1 MLPRSNM
8 AQEIE
13 RKYMVVGEYKHL
25 AHNSMHLV
33 QGYIASGKRTVR
45 VRIGD
50 GGAWLTIKG
59 PSRNGGLSRYEWEK
73 PIDGAEA
80 MELLQLAEGAI
91 IDKVR
96 HYIDYA
102 GHTIEVDEFFGD
114 NEGLV
119 IAEIELASEE
129 ERVELPEW
137 IGREVT
143 GEKRFYNSHLR
154 EHPFKD
160 WTLEERV

>member
-1 MLPRSNM
+1 M

-13 RKYMVVGEYKHL
+13 RKYLVVGEYKHL

-45 VRIGD
+45 VRVGD

-73 PIDGAEA
+73 EIDPTEA
-80 MELLQLAEGAI
+80 MELLQLAQGAV

-96 HYIDYA
+96 YYVDYT
-102 GHTIEVDEFFGD
+102 GHTIEVDEFIGD

-119 IAEIELASEE
+119 VAEIELQSED

-154 EHPFKD
+154 EHPYSK
-160 WTLEERV
+160 WSTEERV

>member
-1 MLPRSNM
+1 M

-13 RKYMVVGEYKHL
+13 RKFLVVGEYKHL
-25 AHNSMHLV
+25 AHSSSHLI

-50 GGAWLTIKG
+50 SGAWLTIKG

-73 PIDGAEA
+73 EIDVEEA
-80 MELLQLAEGAI
+80 KELLQLAEGAV

-96 HYIDYA
+96 YYVDYE
-102 GHTIEVDEFFGD
+102 GHTIEVDEFFGE

-119 IAEIELASEE
+119 MAEIELQSED
-129 ERVELPEW
+129 ERVVLPKW
-137 IGREVT
+137 LGREVT

-154 EHPFKD
+154 THPYCE
-160 WTLEERV
+160 WLEEERE

>member
-1 MLPRSNM
+1 M

-13 RKYMVVGEYKHL
+13 RKYLVVGEFKHL

-33 QGYIASGKRTVR
+33 QGYIASGRRTVR
-45 VRIGD
+45 VRIGE

-59 PSRNGGLSRYEWEK
+59 PSRNGGLSRFEWEK
-73 PIDGAEA
+73 EIDAKEA
-80 MELLQLAEGAI
+80 FELLQLAEGAV

-96 HYIDYA
+96 YYVDYA
-102 GHTIEVDEFFGD
+102 GHTIEVDEFNGD

-119 IAEIELASEE
+119 MAEIELASEDE
-129 ERVELPEW
+129 SVELPTW
-137 IGREVT
+137 LGREVT

-154 EHPFKD
+154 EHPYKE
-160 WTLEERV
+160 WTDQERA

>member
-1 MLPRSNM
+1 M

-13 RKYMVVGEYKHL
+13 RKYLVVGEYKHL
-25 AHNSMHLV
+25 AHNSMHLI

-50 GGAWLTIKG
+50 SGAWLTIKG

-73 PIDGAEA
+73 EIDAKEA
-80 MELLQLAEGAI
+80 KELLQLAEGAV

-96 HYIDYA
+96 YYVDYE
-102 GHTIEVDEFFGD
+102 GHTIEVDEFHGD

-119 IAEIELASEE
+119 IAEIELQSEDE
-129 ERVELPEW
+129 SVVLPKW
-137 IGREVT
+137 LGREVT

-154 EHPFKD
+154 THPFKD
-160 WTLEERV
+160 WTSEERC

>member
-1 MLPRSNM
+1 M

-13 RKYMVVGEYKHL
+13 RKYLVVGEFKHL
-25 AHNSMHLV
+25 AHNSMHLI

-50 GGAWLTIKG
+50 SGAWLTIKG

-73 PIDGAEA
+73 EIDAKEA
-80 MELLQLAEGAI
+80 MELLQLAEGAVT
-91 IDKVR
+91 DKVR
-96 HYIDYA
+96 YYVDYE
-102 GHTIEVDEFFGD
+102 GHTIEVDEFHGD

-119 IAEIELASEE
+119 MAEIELQSED
-129 ERVELPEW
+129 ERVVLPAW
-137 IGREVT
+137 LGREVT

-154 EHPFKD
+154 EHPYKD
-160 WTLEERV
+160 WTAEERE

>member
-1 MLPRSNM
+1 M

-13 RKYMVVGEYKHL
+13 RKYLVVGEFKHL

-45 VRIGD
+45 VRIGNK
-50 GGAWLTIKG
+50 GAWLTIKG

-73 PIDGAEA
+73 EIDAEEA
-80 MELLQLAEGAI
+80 MELLQLAEGAV

-96 HYIDYA
+96 YYVDYE
-102 GHTIEVDEFFGD
+102 GHTIEVDEFFGE

-119 IAEIELASEE
+119 MAEIELQSED
-129 ERVELPEW
+129 ERVVLPAW
-137 IGREVT
+137 LGREVT

-154 EHPFKD
+154 EHPYKD
-160 WTLEERV
+160 WTAEERE

>member
-1 MLPRSNM
+1 M
-8 AQEIE
+8 AEEIE
-13 RKYMVVGEYKHL
+13 RKYLVVGEYKHL

-33 QGYIASGKRTVR
+33 QGYIVSGKRTVR

-59 PSRNGGLSRYEWEK
+59 PSRNGGLSRYEWERE
-73 PIDGAEA
+73 IDAKEA
-80 MELLQLAEGAI
+80 MELLQLAEGAV

-96 HYIDYA
+96 YYVDYA
-102 GHTIEVDEFFGD
+102 GHTIEVDEFLGE

-119 IAEIELASEE
+119 VAEIELASED

-154 EHPFKD
+154 EHPYSE
-160 WTLEERV
+160 WSSEERR

>member
-1 MLPRSNM
+1 MGL
-8 AQEIE
+8 EIE
-13 RKYMVVGEYKHL
+13 RKYLVVGEYKHL
-25 AHNSMHLV
+25 AHNSMHLI

-50 GGAWLTIKG
+50 SGAWLTIKG

-73 PIDGAEA
+73 EIDVEEA
-80 MELLQLAEGAI
+80 KELLQLAEGAV

-96 HYIDYA
+96 YYVDYE
-102 GHTIEVDEFFGD
+102 GHTIEVDEFHGD

-119 IAEIELASEE
+119 MAEIELQSED
-129 ERVELPEW
+129 ERVVLPKW
-137 IGREVT
+137 LGREVT

-154 EHPFKD
+154 THPYCE
-160 WTLEERV
+160 WLEEERE

>member
-1 MLPRSNM
+1 M

-13 RKYMVVGEYKHL
+13 RKYLVVGEFKHL

-33 QGYIASGKRTVR
+33 QGYIASGRRTVR
-45 VRIGD
+45 VRIGE

-59 PSRNGGLSRYEWEK
+59 PSRNGGLSRFEWEK
-73 PIDGAEA
+73 KIDTKEA
-80 MELLQLAEGAI
+80 LELMQLAEGAV

-96 HYIDYA
+96 YYIDYA
-102 GHTIEVDEFFGD
+102 GHTIEVDEFNGD

-119 IAEIELASEE
+119 MAEIELASEDE
-129 ERVELPEW
+129 NVELPTW

-154 EHPFKD
+154 EHPYKE
-160 WTLEERV
+160 WTDQERE

>member
-1 MLPRSNM
+1 M

-13 RKYMVVGEYKHL
+13 RKYLVVGEFKHL
-25 AHNSMHLV
+25 AHNSMHLI

-50 GGAWLTIKG
+50 SGAWLTIKG

-73 PIDGAEA
+73 EIDVEEA
-80 MELLQLAEGAI
+80 KELLQLAEGAV

-96 HYIDYA
+96 YYVDYE
-102 GHTIEVDEFFGD
+102 GHTIEVDEFHGD

-119 IAEIELASEE
+119 MAEIELQSED
-129 ERVELPEW
+129 ERVVLPKW
-137 IGREVT
+137 LGREVT
-143 GEKRFYNSHLR
+143 GEKRFYNSYLR
-154 EHPFKD
+154 THPYCE
-160 WTLEERV
+160 WLEEERE

>member
-1 MLPRSNM
+1 M

-13 RKYMVVGEYKHL
+13 RKYKVVGEYKHL

-33 QGYIASGKRTVR
+33 QGYIASGSRTVR

-59 PSRNGGLSRYEWEK
+59 PSQNGGLSRYEWEK
-73 PIDGAEA
+73 QIGVEEA
-80 MELLQLAEGAI
+80 MELLQLAEGAV
-91 IDKVR
+91 IDKTRYYVA
-96 HYIDYA
+96 HA
-102 GHTIEVDEFFGD
+102 GHTIEVDEFHGD

-119 IAEIELASEE
+119 MAEIELNSEGE
-129 ERVELPEW
+129 VVELPEW

-143 GEKRFYNSHLR
+143 GERCYYNSHLR
-154 EHPFKD
+154 VHPYSQWSDK
-160 WTLEERV
+160 ERE

>member
-1 MLPRSNM
+1 M

-13 RKYMVVGEYKHL
+13 RKYLVVGEFKHL

-33 QGYIASGKRTVR
+33 QGYIASGRRTVR
-45 VRIGD
+45 VRIGE

-59 PSRNGGLSRYEWEK
+59 PSRNGGLSRFEWEK
-73 PIDGAEA
+73 EIDAKEA
-80 MELLQLAEGAI
+80 LELLQLAEGAV

-96 HYIDYA
+96 YYVDYE
-102 GHTIEVDEFFGD
+102 GHTIEVDEFHGD

-119 IAEIELASEE
+119 MAEIELQSED
-129 ERVELPEW
+129 ERVVLPAW
-137 IGREVT
+137 LGREVT

-154 EHPFKD
+154 THPYCE
-160 WTLEERV
+160 WLEEERE